1 MISGHFYFIKE
12 DFFNSLTNC
21 NLMLNKDDDNAKN
34 GRPCHYCF
42 ENNKMFWMVPISS
55 QVEKYRSIYNKKIEQ
70 RKFYD
75 GIRFGF
81 VNGQERAF
89 LIQNCFPVTLK
100 YVDNEYMLNHN
111 TIPATVSKKFS
122 KELNGLVRKVIR
134 LYERGIKI
142 TLTDLQRIIDFIKE

>member
-1 MISGHFYFIKE
+1 
-12 DFFNSLTNC
+12 
-21 NLMLNKDDDNAKN
+21 
-34 GRPCHYCF
+34 
-42 ENNKMFWMVPISS
+42 MVPISS